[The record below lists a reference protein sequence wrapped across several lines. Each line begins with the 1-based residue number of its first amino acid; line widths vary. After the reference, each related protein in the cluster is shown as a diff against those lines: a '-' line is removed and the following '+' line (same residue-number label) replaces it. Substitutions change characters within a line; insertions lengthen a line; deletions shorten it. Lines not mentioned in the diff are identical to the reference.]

1 MPPDSPFFGAP
12 LTRYLPKD
20 GRKDFC
26 LEGVGGWRG
35 GGGVHLGGTIFIC
48 NYFGGE
54 VRF

>member
-1 MPPDSPFFGAP
+1 MPPDSPIFGAP

-26 LEGVGGWRG
+26 LEGVGGGG
-35 GGGVHLGGTIFIC
+35 GGGVHLGGKIFIF

>member
-1 MPPDSPFFGAP
+1 MPPDSPIFGAP

-26 LEGVGGWRG
+26 LEGVGGGEVYLR
-35 GGGVHLGGTIFIC
+35 GTIFIC

>member
-1 MPPDSPFFGAP
+1 MPPDSPIFGAP
-12 LTRYLPKD
+12 LTGYLPKD

-26 LEGVGGWRG
+26 LEGVGG

-54 VRF
+54 LRF